1 MSRRRMSF
9 LFWLIAGGCYQIF
22 RFRFG
27 LRVSGLENIPRTGS
41 VVVVS
46 NHASYIDPPLLG
58 GAFRGRQ
65 VHYLARDT
73 LFRSWWLGP
82 LLRGCGVVPIK
93 REHGDVSALRK
104 GLKLLQEGR
113 ALGLFPEGQRT
124 PDGRLQ
130 PAKGG
135 IGFLIAKA
143 GVPVVPAYIGGT
155 FAAWPRGGK
164 LRPGPV
170 TVTFG
175 APLTAEELLAAGRG
189 SEAYRKIADL
199 VMRRIA
205 ALGGVPPPPT
215 DDPSEAPK
223 A

>member
-1 MSRRRMSF
+1 MKRRRMSF
-9 LFWLIAGGCYQIF
+9 LYWLIAGGCYQIF

-27 LRVSGLENIPRTGS
+27 LRVGGMENIPRTGS
-41 VVVVS
+41 VIVVS
-46 NHASYIDPPLLG
+46 NHASYLDPPLLG
-58 GAFRGRQ
+58 GTFRGRQ

-73 LFRSWWLGP
+73 LFQSWWLGP
-82 LLRGCGVVPIK
+82 LLRGLGVLPIK
-93 REHGDVSALRK
+93 REHGDVGALRK

-113 ALGLFPEGQRT
+113 ILGLFPEGQRT

-164 LRPGPV
+164 MKPGPV

-175 APLTAEELLAAGRG
+175 APLSAEELLAAGRG

-205 ALGGVPPPPT
+205 ALGGVPPPPP
-215 DDPSEAPK
+215 DS
-223 A
+223 